1 VPQDSTA
8 GDTNDLPS
16 VEAID
21 VKTVLRFFKKIV
33 MLYVFL
39 RFFDFL
45 NVFIIKTLVQNY
57 IKKLEIQIL
66 MIFGVVCKDN

>member
-1 VPQDSTA
+1 MPQDSTA

-21 VKTVLRFFKKIV
+21 VKTVLHLKKIV

-39 RFFDFL
+39 RFFGFSERFYYKNVRITVTQKIL
-45 NVFIIKTLVQNY
+45 NRAAAIDTLNN
-57 IKKLEIQIL
+57 IL
-66 MIFGVVCKDN
+66 